1 MFMAIMIAAFSMVAC
16 SSDSREDEVPGNPQD
31 KKTTLADYEGVWENG
46 NDDMFLV

>member
-31 KKTTLADYEGVWENG
+31 KK
-46 NDDMFLV
+46 NDFGGLRRSMGKRKRWYVF